1 MRKGSLLVLAVAI
14 FSAQA
19 ISQEIVIEPTN
30 GHAPSAK
37 HVSRPA
43 ALEATPVAKP
53 PKPAPQEQRAQKPPT
68 KRHAGKEVALNSK
81 SSAVAKP
88 APAAPEVAKNEVPQA
103 APPRKVLPARPAW
116 AMSDTRDARSIQ
128 SEIANAMAR
137 DPKLVG
143 SSVDVKVDED
153 SVTMSGRAAGIDER
167 LQAERLAQSYAWN
180 RKLVDHLELVPR
192 VSAQK

>member
-1 MRKGSLLVLAVAI
+1 
-14 FSAQA
+14 
-19 ISQEIVIEPTN
+19 
-30 GHAPSAK
+30 
-37 HVSRPA
+37 
-43 ALEATPVAKP
+43 
-53 PKPAPQEQRAQKPPT
+53 
-68 KRHAGKEVALNSK
+68 
-81 SSAVAKP
+81 
-88 APAAPEVAKNEVPQA
+88 
-103 APPRKVLPARPAW
+103 
-116 AMSDTRDARSIQ
+116 MSDTRDARSIQ

-153 SVTMSGRAAGIDER
+153 SVTLSGRAAGIDER